1 MDETKKYTVVEPVT
15 IADVQHEAGAEIEL
29 TDEQVAALPE
39 GSVKL
44 SEAQEAE

>member
-1 MDETKKYTVVEPVT
+1 MDPKKYTVITPIT
-15 IADVQHEAGAEIEL
+15 IEDVQHEAGAEVEL

-39 GSVKL
+39 GSVKP